1 MRRVESFLALVVA
14 AMAVFVGVQV
24 ARRPKHKPPA
34 PSVVETAETDVAPAP
49 IARPIQSVPAL
60 ADVSTTVTD
69 RSDSVPAVPSLTVA
83 PARDVAAIL
92 AQIASTPGTYMQ
104 QMLADVNGEL
114 LRWQNRQQDGLRV
127 WVQRSSAVRDWD
139 MRYTQMARDAVAD
152 WSDGLPIRFD
162 FVLDSASSE
171 VQIVWIDHFAP
182 EFGRRVGSTRLRHD
196 RNGWLVDAQIQVAL
210 HDSSGT
216 AIPPQD
222 LAGIVR
228 HEAGH
233 ALGMGHSTDPRTN
246 MYPEETTNVI
256 TPADRATLRLLYQLP
271 PGSLR

>member
-1 MRRVESFLALVVA
+1 MRHVESFLALVVA

-24 ARRPKHKPPA
+24 ARRPKHRPP
-34 PSVVETAETDVAPAP
+34 PPIVTETAEPDVAPSP
-49 IARPIQSVPAL
+49 GARPMQSVTAH
-60 ADVSTTVTD
+60 ADVSTSFAD
-69 RSDSVPAVPSLTVA
+69 RSDSASSVPSLTVR
-83 PARDVAAIL
+83 PVPDVAAVR
-92 AQIASTPGTYMQ
+92 AQIASTPGTYME

-114 LRWQNRQQDGLRV
+114 VRWQNRQQDGLRV

-171 VQIVWIDHFAP
+171 VQIVWIDHFAA
-182 EFGRRVGSTRLRHD
+182 ELGRRVGATRLRHD
-196 RNGWLVDAQIQVAL
+196 RNGWLVAAQIQVAL

-216 AIPPQD
+216 ALPPQD

-246 MYPEETTNVI
+246 MYPEETTNEI